1 MTKNYLLDEIRS
13 LSSQISP
20 SLAHYASKAAD
31 IDFLAHFDDIEQV
44 YLVGCGDSFHAGLC
58 SEMFFQQTTGLGCRA
73 MSSMAFSR
81 YQSGY
86 IRIRPEKTLVIGVS
100 SSGKVSRTIEALDL
114 AGRAGAVTV
123 GITTDKTSLLAEAA
137 DHIFNFHLPSIFG
150 EDESRII
157 PGCRSFIASLLAL
170 YFFAARLAEAA
181 GNSSDSM
188 VMEKVLDPDLISERI
203 SKTINLAED
212 GAKKAAADWQEAD
225 YFVFCGAGPNYGS
238 ACYSAAKILEASGT
252 AAFGQDLEE
261 WAHLQYFDRNQKVPT
276 IVLSADGWDG
286 DRVAEIVVAAET
298 VGCDAALIAPSGSS
312 MINKVGQ
319 VRILQVDGPINEA
332 ISPLFTTIPGMLLA
346 AYHSQYMGEK
356 YFRGFGGGRSLEGG
370 GGISRI
376 QSSHRQTTL
385 RR

>member
-1 MTKNYLLDEIRS
+1 
-13 LSSQISP
+13 
-20 SLAHYASKAAD
+20 
-31 IDFLAHFDDIEQV
+31 
-44 YLVGCGDSFHAGLC
+44 
-58 SEMFFQQTTGLGCRA
+58 
-73 MSSMAFSR
+73 
-81 YQSGY
+81 
-86 IRIRPEKTLVIGVS
+86 
-100 SSGKVSRTIEALDL
+100 
-114 AGRAGAVTV
+114 
-123 GITTDKTSLLAEAA
+123 
-137 DHIFNFHLPSIFG
+137 
-150 EDESRII
+150 
-157 PGCRSFIASLLAL
+157 
-170 YFFAARLAEAA
+170 
-181 GNSSDSM
+181 M